1 MNTNVSKSSSFYGKM
16 MAILVV
22 ALFSLSSFTAMASAN
37 NDQDEQIDITSGIT
51 LGEALVSESEGEIK
65 IVEESNPA
73 PMDGEEMPIAVT
85 MAEGKFSP
93 ARQEPGDAKVLL
105 MDDDAER
112 WMSGPWICL
121 LYTSPSPRDK
131 RQSRMPSSA

>member
-73 PMDGEEMPIAVT
+73 PMDGEEMPLSLIH
-85 MAEGKFSP
+85 
-93 ARQEPGDAKVLL
+93 
-105 MDDDAER
+105 
-112 WMSGPWICL
+112 I
-121 LYTSPSPRDK
+121 
-131 RQSRMPSSA
+131 